1 MKIALH
7 DSGEEHLQL
16 MRQLGVEYVVSAV
29 GPGKSGALEVAD
41 LVQKKEYYTARGL
54 IWDVIENLSPEIY
67 YKVML

>member
-29 GPGKSGALEVAD
+29 GPGNAGALEVAD
-41 LVQKKEYYTARGL
+41 LLQKEEYYAARGL
-54 IWDVIENLSPEIY
+54 IWDVIENLSPGIY

>member
-29 GPGKSGALEVAD
+29 GPGKSGVLSIRPCP
-41 LVQKKEYYTARGL
+41 TA
-54 IWDVIENLSPEIY
+54 P
-67 YKVML
+67 

>member
-41 LVQKKEYYTARGL
+41 LCRRRTTTPSAA
-54 IWDVIENLSPEIY
+54 
-67 YKVML
+67 